1 MSVDFTPGDAVIY
14 TYATTRG
21 TVYRVS
27 GTVLAVTSKRV
38 QVRFA
43 RGTRWINIV
52 RLTRTKGKG
61 R

>member
-1 MSVDFTPGDAVIY
+1 MMNNDITPGDAVLY
-14 TYATTRG
+14 TYVATRG

-52 RLTRTKGKG
+52 RLERTKGK
-61 R
+61 